1 MTGPRVIAGTAIVAI
16 VSACGA
22 TAPSGA
28 QHQTGSLPSTPSTLA
43 QSPAVHPDPH
53 VMVIMD
59 ENRGVAATLGHCS
72 SDPYLCS
79 LAADDASLTSWYA
92 ITHPSAPNYLALVS
106 GGTQGITSDCSPD
119 GGGCGPF
126 NTPDLGGQLT
136 GAGIPWE
143 ALMES
148 MPSPCDRVDSA
159 GEYAE
164 KHDPFMYFNDDR
176 GAACATHI
184 VPYPGADALSVAL
197 DSATPP
203 DFIWITPNLI
213 DDMHDGTVAQ
223 GDAWLAANLPA
234 VLSSSWFADDGTVMI
249 TFDENDEAPDGSC
262 CGNAAGGI
270 VPMIVISAKARGR
283 GSIDALGDDY
293 STLNAIEA
301 AYGLP
306 YLGNAGPATTSL
318 GALFG

>member
-1 MTGPRVIAGTAIVAI
+1 VTGARIIAAGALFATVA
-16 VSACGA
+16 ACGSTAQQPLESSPSSTA
-22 TAPSGA
+22 T
-28 QHQTGSLPSTPSTLA
+28 LIA
-43 QSPAVHPDPH
+43 QSPAARPEPH

-79 LAADDASLTSWYA
+79 LAADDASLTAWYA

-106 GGTQGITSDCSPD
+106 GATQGITSDCSPD

-126 NTPDLGGQLT
+126 NVPDLGGQLT
-136 GAGIPWE
+136 GAGIPWV

-148 MPSPCDRVDSA
+148 MPAPCDRVSSA

-164 KHDPFMYFNDDR
+164 KHDPFMYFDDDR
-176 GAACATHI
+176 GAGCATHI
-184 VPYPGADALSVAL
+184 VPYPGVAALSVAL
-197 DSATPP
+197 DASTPP

-213 DDMHDGTVAQ
+213 HDTHDGTVAQ
-223 GDAWLAANLPA
+223 GDAWFAANLPD
-234 VLSSSWFADDGTVMI
+234 VLSSSWFADDGTVII

-262 CGNAAGGI
+262 CGNAKGGVI
-270 VPMIVISAKARGR
+270 PMIVISAKARGR
-283 GSIDALGDDY
+283 GSIGTVGDDY
-293 STLNAIEA
+293 STLRAIEA

-306 YLGNAGPATTSL
+306 LLGNAASASPDL
-318 GALFG
+318 GGLFG

>member
-1 MTGPRVIAGTAIVAI
+1 
-16 VSACGA
+16 
-22 TAPSGA
+22 
-28 QHQTGSLPSTPSTLA
+28 
-43 QSPAVHPDPH
+43 
-53 VMVIMD
+53 MVIMD

-106 GGTQGITSDCSPD
+106 GATQGITSDCSPD

-126 NTPDLGGQLT
+126 NAPDVGGQLT
-136 GAGIPWE
+136 RARIPWL

-148 MPSPCDRVDSA
+148 MPSPCDRVASA

-164 KHDPFMYFNDDR
+164 KHDPFMYFTDDR
-176 GAACATHI
+176 GAGCATHV
-184 VPYPGADALSVAL
+184 VPYPGAAAMTAAL
-197 DSATPP
+197 DSATSP

-213 DDMHDGTVAQ
+213 NDMHDGTVGQ
-223 GDAWLAANLPA
+223 GDAWLTANVPA
-234 VLSSSWFADDGTVMI
+234 VLASSWFADDGTVII

-262 CGNAAGGI
+262 CGNAAGGL

-283 GSIDALGDDY
+283 GSLDMLGDDY
-293 STLNAIEA
+293 STLRAIEA

-306 YLGNAGPATTSL
+306 LLGNAASAVTGL
-318 GALFG
+318 GELFG